1 MTTGLAAHKLDLA
14 RELLDDI
21 ELSRLAPEQLLLKA
35 TRLARL
41 LDAKEVQ
48 KWLQFELEGY
58 PGNDPVALRYM
69 SRTDRWTDQPKNLG
83 YWLPLAQLEG
93 FTLATRL
100 EIESLKVPSVH
111 FAPSSSN
118 PHESVT
124 GFAGAH
130 VQSATRPVADVM
142 RKLDGLAAQMGKLT
156 GVRSRVLSIL
166 HAFVSSAYYELAFS
180 GLAAG
185 IFDAYKEQV
194 DELLRTSAADALEK
208 VPSISERLSAG
219 DGEAVSQA
227 LNTVRRVLD
236 AFADA
241 VYPPRAGKVTVGG
254 KELEV
259 GADKT
264 VNRIEAFLLENC
276 PSASRRER
284 LLRTFRMLRDRSSA
298 GVHAEATPDEGRA
311 LFLQTYL
318 LLGEMLLLRPP
329 AAAEASAATG

>member
-1 MTTGLAAHKLDLA
+1 MNTGLAAHKLDLA
-14 RELLDDI
+14 RDLLDDI

-48 KWLQFELEGY
+48 TWLRFELEGY

-69 SRTDRWTDQPKNLG
+69 SRTDRWTDQPNNRG

-93 FTLATRL
+93 YILATRL
-100 EIESLKVPSVH
+100 EIESLKLPSVN
-111 FAPSSSN
+111 FSPSSAN
-118 PHESVT
+118 PHEWVT
-124 GFAGAH
+124 GFGGVH
-130 VQSATRPVADVM
+130 VQSVTQPVTDVVK
-142 RKLDGLAAQMGKLT
+142 KLDGLVTQMGKLT
-156 GVRSRVLSIL
+156 GIRSRVMSVL
-166 HAFVSSAYYELAFS
+166 HDFVSTAYYELAFS

-185 IFDAYKEQV
+185 IFESYKGKV
-194 DELLRTSAADALEK
+194 DELLRASAADALDK

-264 VNRIEAFLLENC
+264 INRIEAFLHENC
-276 PSASRRER
+276 PSASRCER
-284 LLRTFRMLRDRSSA
+284 LLRTFRMLRERTSA
-298 GVHAEATPDEGRA
+298 GVHAEVTPDEGRA

-318 LLGEMLLLRPP
+318 LLGETLLLRP
-329 AAAEASAATG
+329 AAPAEASAVIG